1 MGKEIRVGIP
11 PPGRKIK
18 KSKKEAEEP
27 KKEVEEP
34 KEEEEEH
41 IQNLLLI
48 GDAYLIF
55 VISFTQAFCAVEIC
69 YTQNVLFV
77 TKLNS
82 R

>member
-34 KEEEEEH
+34 KEEER
-41 IQNLLLI
+41 
-48 GDAYLIF
+48 
-55 VISFTQAFCAVEIC
+55 ST
-69 YTQNVLFV
+69 
-77 TKLNS
+77 S
-82 R
+82 RTSCSSATP